1 MRRPQ
6 RPRAAAD
13 SLEIVGAV
21 FRSRT
26 NAKSSRI
33 DKHSPYR
40 RRFDYTNLPAQHN
53 SVERRAYGAP
63 SSAATAAWSRSAVR
77 TRTTPR
83 RGESAPR
90 WIAVSSRSSDAIAMR
105 AIGEKLPQSADVFDL
120 GVLSDRPKRLATV
133 GPWTHP
139 CGAELIRE
147 QRHDCWA
154 HPRA

>member
-53 SVERRAYGAP
+53 SVERRRAYGAP
-63 SSAATAAWSRSAVR
+63 KLSRDRGLAAK
-77 TRTTPR
+77 R
-83 RGESAPR
+83 RKDARNPAPR
-90 WIAVSSRSSDAIAMR
+90 QVVNRRPAGLRCPLARLTQSRCEPLVKSCRNLLMSLISAFSVIARNGS
-105 AIGEKLPQSADVFDL
+105 PQ
-120 GVLSDRPKRLATV
+120 
-133 GPWTHP
+133 
-139 CGAELIRE
+139 
-147 QRHDCWA
+147 
-154 HPRA
+154 

>member
-21 FRSRT
+21 FRSRS

-53 SVERRAYGAP
+53 SVERRRAYGAP
-63 SSAATAAWSRSAVR
+63 SSAATAAWSRSAAR

-83 RGESAPR
+83 RGK
-90 WIAVSSRSSDAIAMR
+90 W
-105 AIGEKLPQSADVFDL
+105 
-120 GVLSDRPKRLATV
+120 
-133 GPWTHP
+133 
-139 CGAELIRE
+139 
-147 QRHDCWA
+147 
-154 HPRA
+154 

>member
-53 SVERRAYGAP
+53 SVERRAYA
-63 SSAATAAWSRSAVR
+63 STKLSRDRGLVAK
-77 TRTTPR
+77 R
-83 RGESAPR
+83 RKDAHNPAPR
-90 WIAVSSRSSDAIAMR
+90 QVVNRRPAGLRCPLARLTQSRCEPLVESCRNLLMSLISAFSVIARNGS
-105 AIGEKLPQSADVFDL
+105 PQ
-120 GVLSDRPKRLATV
+120 
-133 GPWTHP
+133 
-139 CGAELIRE
+139 
-147 QRHDCWA
+147 
-154 HPRA
+154 